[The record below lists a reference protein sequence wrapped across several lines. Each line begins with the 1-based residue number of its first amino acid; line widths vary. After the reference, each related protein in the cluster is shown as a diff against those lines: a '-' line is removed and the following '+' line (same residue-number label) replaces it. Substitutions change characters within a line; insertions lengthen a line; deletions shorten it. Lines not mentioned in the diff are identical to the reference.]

1 MQAWSLI
8 SQSST
13 FDRRQ
18 KSVSNG
24 RAPPVDESKLDIA
37 LGLASVS
44 DIRVPLRLWSK
55 SNVEDHSVKGR
66 GQFTGHIY
74 R

>member
-1 MQAWSLI
+1 M
-8 SQSST
+8 
-13 FDRRQ
+13 
-18 KSVSNG
+18 
-24 RAPPVDESKLDIA
+24 DESKLDIA

-66 GQFTGHIY
+66 GQFPGHIY